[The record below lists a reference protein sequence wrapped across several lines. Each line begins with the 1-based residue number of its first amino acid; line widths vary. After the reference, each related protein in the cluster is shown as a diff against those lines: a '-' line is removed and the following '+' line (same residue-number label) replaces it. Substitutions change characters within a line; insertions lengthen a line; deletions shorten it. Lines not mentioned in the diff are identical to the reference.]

1 MGEAVKTERKPPE
14 LDREKVDSLI
24 EAAVREDVRD
34 GDVTTELLFEKDV
47 SCRAVVRSKQP
58 GILAGLEVAGSVF
71 EKLDKNFVWKK
82 SRNDGDKL
90 ERNSEIVSITGS
102 QRHILTGERL
112 ALNILQRL
120 SGIATFTAKF
130 VSAVEGTGVEIVDT
144 RKTAPGLRELEKY
157 AVRLGGGGNHRFGL
171 YDGILIKDNHIKLA
185 GGVTRAVR
193 KAKRRARQSPLNCE
207 RFQIEVEAK
216 ELSQVSEAVE
226 AGADI
231 VMLDN
236 RSVGQMK
243 EAVRLVGGRIKVEA
257 SGGITL
263 ETVKEVASTG
273 VDIVSVG
280 ALTHSAPALD
290 ISLDMI

>member
-1 MGEAVKTERKPPE
+1 MKTERKPPV

-34 GDVTTELLFEKDV
+34 GDVTTELLFEVDV
-47 SCRAVVRSKQP
+47 QCRAVVRSKQR
-58 GILAGLEVAGSVF
+58 GILAGLGVARSVF
-71 EKLDKNFVWKK
+71 EKLDKNLVWENGRED
-82 SRNDGDKL
+82 SDTLDEG
-90 ERNSEIVSITGS
+90 SEIVSITGS

-130 VSAVEGTGVEIVDT
+130 VSAVRGTGVQIVDT

-185 GGVTRAVR
+185 GGVADAVS
-193 KAKRRARQSPLNCE
+193 KVKRRARESSENYT

-226 AGADI
+226 AGANI

-236 RSVGQMK
+236 MSVEQMK
-243 EAVRLVGGRIKVEA
+243 EAVRLVNGKVKLEA
-257 SGGITL
+257 SGGVTL
-263 ETVKEVASTG
+263 DNVREVASTG
-273 VDIVSVG
+273 VDIISVG

>member
-1 MGEAVKTERKPPE
+1 MKTERKPPV

-47 SCRAVVRSKQP
+47 PCCAVVRSKQP

-71 EKLDKNFVWKK
+71 EKLDRNFVWKK
-82 SRNDGDKL
+82 SKNDGDKL

-185 GGVTRAVR
+185 GGVTQAVG
-193 KAKRRARQSPLNCE
+193 KAKRRARESSLNYG

-216 ELSQVSEAVE
+216 ELYQVSEAVE

-236 RSVGQMK
+236 MSAGQMK
-243 EAVRLVGGRIKVEA
+243 EAVRLVGGRIRVEA

>member
-1 MGEAVKTERKPPE
+1 MTTERKPPV
-14 LDREKVDSLI
+14 LDREKVDRLI
-24 EAAVREDVRD
+24 EAAVREDVGG
-34 GDVTTELLFEKDV
+34 GDVTTELLFESDV
-47 SCRAVVRSKQP
+47 SCGAVVRSKQK
-58 GILAGLEVAGSVF
+58 GILAGLEVARSVF
-71 EKLDKNFVWKK
+71 EKLDENLVWK
-82 SRNDGDKL
+82 SRREDGDAL
-90 ERNSEIVSITGS
+90 DAGSEIVFMTGS

-130 VSAVEGTGVEIVDT
+130 VSAVEGTGVGIVDT

-185 GGVTRAVR
+185 GGVARAVSKVR
-193 KAKRRARQSPLNCE
+193 RRARESSENYL
-207 RFQIEVEAK
+207 RFRVEVEAK

-226 AGADI
+226 AGADV

-236 RSVGQMK
+236 MSAEQMR
-243 EAVRLVGGRIKVEA
+243 EAVKIVDGRIAVEA

-263 ETVKEVASTG
+263 ENVREAASTG
-273 VDIVSVG
+273 VDLISVG

-290 ISLDMI
+290 ISLDMTD

>member
-1 MGEAVKTERKPPE
+1 MGGVVKTERKPPV

-24 EAAVREDVRD
+24 EIAVREDVRD
-34 GDVTTELLFEKDV
+34 GDVTTELLFENDV
-47 SCRAVVRSKQP
+47 SCRAVVRSKQR
-58 GILAGLEVAGSVF
+58 GILAGLDVARRVF
-71 EKLDKNFVWKK
+71 EKLDKNLVWE
-82 SRNDGDKL
+82 NGTEDGDTL
-90 ERNSEIVSITGS
+90 EDGSEIVFITGS

-130 VSAVEGTGVEIVDT
+130 VSAVRGTGVEIVDT

-185 GGVTRAVR
+185 GGVAKAVY
-193 KAKRRARQSPLNCE
+193 KAKLGARESSENYE
-207 RFQIEVEAK
+207 RFKIEVEAK
-216 ELSQVSEAVE
+216 ELCQVSEAVD
-226 AGADI
+226 AGADV

-236 RSVGQMK
+236 MSVERMK
-243 EAVRLVGGRIKVEA
+243 EAVRLVNGKIRVEA
-257 SGGITL
+257 SGGVTL
-263 ETVKEVASTG
+263 ENVREVASTG